1 MGILSNL
8 EVITVVSM
16 AAEFIA
22 VELAVDSEGID
33 IVRVRANGC

>member
-1 MGILSNL
+1 
-8 EVITVVSM
+8 M

-33 IVRVRANGC
+33 IVRVRANGCWAFCGKICSKLCYI